1 MNHLEN
7 VIQSLYVSMGL
18 RVPACV
24 SLVVKSDL
32 KPKPNHIIRQ
42 TFVAASNHWTLE
54 IQDLV

>member
-7 VIQSLYVSMGL
+7 VIQSLYVLMGL

-42 TFVAASNHWTLE
+42 TFVAASNH
-54 IQDLV
+54 